1 LDVGFEK
8 KVTLNQILGNY
19 IGTDVTGELPLGNQ
33 LHGIFINVN
42 SDNNTIRDNRIAF
55 NGGSGVF
62 IPNVPGNPGIRIAI
76 DTNAIYANSGLG
88 IDLGE
93 TGITPND
100 PLDVDVGANL
110 QQNFPVLTSAM
121 ASTFGETIWERAG
134 EVGREMPE
142 PILAPALTING
153 TLNSTPNAAFTVH
166 WYFSADEQCIANQAT
181 SRALVFDKVPVMT
194 NSNGDGQFS
203 FPFDFPPGITHGIIN
218 CTATD
223 AQGNTS
229 EFSSCFSVSTPA
241 RMLTVA
247 SSNPASGVTITVNP
261 NDNSSQGNGTT
272 QFTRTYNHNTEV
284 SLTAPTTASGNNF
297 QKWLKD
303 GADFATN
310 TVTNV
315 SVTMDANHTM
325 TAVYVTPPP
334 PGPSIFVEAGTNN
347 LAALDS
353 VTLVRGPFALT
364 NTRNFSSDQRTRIV
378 FFTEDLGFAQ
388 SAQPD
393 INTLSVQVG
402 GNSYTVESVGPE
414 STISGS
420 YIVFRLPDLA
430 PGTYPLG
437 IRIRGVNSANA
448 PNVSIVSSPSSAVT
462 SESNK
467 AKLVQHL
474 LSSLMDLIL

>member
-1 LDVGFEK
+1 VSL
-8 KVTLNQILGNY
+8 TASATASGNNFQKWLRD
-19 IGTDVTGELPLGNQ
+19 GAD
-33 LHGIFINVN
+33 FA
-42 SDNNTIRDNRIAF
+42 NNTVT
-55 NGGSGVF
+55 SV
-62 IPNVPGNPGIRIAI
+62 NVTM
-76 DTNAIYANSGLG
+76 DANH
-88 IDLGE
+88 
-93 TGITPND
+93 TMTA
-100 PLDVDVGANL
+100 V
-110 QQNFPVLTSAM
+110 
-121 ASTFGETIWERAG
+121 
-134 EVGREMPE
+134 
-142 PILAPALTING
+142 
-153 TLNSTPNAAFTVH
+153 
-166 WYFSADEQCIANQAT
+166 Y
-181 SRALVFDKVPVMT
+181 VP
-194 NSNGDGQFS
+194 
-203 FPFDFPPGITHGIIN
+203 
-218 CTATD
+218 
-223 AQGNTS
+223 
-229 EFSSCFSVSTPA
+229 PA
-241 RMLTVA
+241 RTLTVA

-303 GADFATN
+303 GADFANN

-364 NTRNFSSDQRTRIV
+364 NTRNFSSDQRTRII

-448 PNVSIVSSPSSAVT
+448 PNVSIVSSPNSAVT

-467 AKLVQHL
+467 AKLVQRL